1 MNVNLG
7 TVFDKFIGELLKTGM
22 YQSQSEVVREG
33 LRLLKEREELK
44 KLRLAELRKEIAI
57 GSEQADRGEFVLD
70 DIWDYIADDNIEA
83 ADRVLDALENT
94 MVKLAKNPRIGH
106 WREDLTDKRHR
117 FFLVYS
123 YLIVY
128 RHETKPLQII
138 RVLHAAR
145 DVQGI
150 LGLSPDES

>member
-1 MNVNLG
+1 M
-7 TVFDKFIGELLKTGM
+7 TTM
-22 YQSQSEVVREG
+22 Q
-33 LRLLKEREELK
+33 
-44 KLRLAELRKEIAI
+44 
-57 GSEQADRGEFVLD
+57 
-70 DIWDYIADDNIEA
+70 A
-83 ADRVLDALENT
+83 ADRVLDALEAA
-94 MVKLAKNPRIGH
+94 MVKLAKNPGLGH

-145 DVQGI
+145 NVQSI
-150 LGLSPDES
+150 LGVAPDDL